1 MINESYNNCVDAL
14 IDEFGHDLVTSNE
27 KTYNLTKED
36 LKRIYD
42 VLNFTLFDNELKSIR
57 LEYWPENLIVDKLNE
72 NAKKSGIFDK
82 KTNEMPGAG
91 VFSAVCKDVLDK
103 DSNIIDIKIYDEI
116 IMVNKAYMK
125 NCIFIFAVAVLCH
138 EMIHYYDRFTKEFHD
153 KQLKASQTQVDF
165 DSHKDQIFQEMM
177 KEANE
182 KGIHVVESLEG
193 IPFKL
198 ANLNA
203 RYVLKNVIGEDEDCT
218 TFVNANEHRY
228 TMRAKGSHSFVFAE
242 FD

>member
-1 MINESYNNCVDAL
+1 
-14 IDEFGHDLVTSNE
+14 
-27 KTYNLTKED
+27 
-36 LKRIYD
+36 
-42 VLNFTLFDNELKSIR
+42 
-57 LEYWPENLIVDKLNE
+57 
-72 NAKKSGIFDK
+72 
-82 KTNEMPGAG
+82 
-91 VFSAVCKDVLDK
+91 
-103 DSNIIDIKIYDEI
+103 
-116 IMVNKAYMK
+116 
-125 NCIFIFAVAVLCH
+125 
-138 EMIHYYDRFTKEFHD
+138 
-153 KQLKASQTQVDF
+153 
-165 DSHKDQIFQEMM
+165 M